1 MQYSEFLDFIS
12 NGCSL
17 IFNTLIQVANNLMSN
32 YFFITIL
39 GISIFSS
46 LLWFFLDNVVYRPVD
61 NVRDNCE
68 DFIHSKRK
76 YNLFHEVRY
85 NFLQTNEK
93 DVYLSRMANLKLNR
107 NVFDNYLS
115 ENKDLEFS
123 IRFKQLNTSNEVYR
137 AIKSTNNN
145 DEKIFKHWNDEIL
158 ANQNDVKTAD
168 PEIQKILA
176 NF

>member
-1 MQYSEFLDFIS
+1 MTYTEFLDLIS

-17 IFNTLIQVANNLMSN
+17 VFNTLIQVANNLMSN

-46 LLWFFLDNVVYRPVD
+46 LLWFFLDNIMYKPVE
-61 NVRDNCE
+61 NVHNNCE
-68 DFIHSKRK
+68 DFISSKRK

-107 NVFDNYLS
+107 NIFDNYLS

-123 IRFKQLNTSNEVYR
+123 IRFKQLNTSNECYR
-137 AIKSTNNN
+137 AIKNTNNN
-145 DEKIFKHWNDEIL
+145 DEKIFKHWGEAKERLTTQDDIKEMKEII
-158 ANQNDVKTAD
+158 D
-168 PEIQKILA
+168 